1 MVLQPSWPY
10 FNSSKKKKK
19 KRKENKKQVII
30 CLKPFTF
37 FSYLKKSHESSE
49 VVSLIFCLLKE
60 AMLFKITMYQ
70 INSFLLSFM
79 KFIQS
84 VIFFQKNFTCIISL
98 LPLLYRLY
106 KGRYLLNLLPYS
118 LVFWIILYLVYRR
131 DPTKISSMEV

>member
-1 MVLQPSWPY
+1 MVQVQDG
-10 FNSSKKKKK
+10 SSAILTLFQFFKKKKKK

-118 LVFWIILYLVYRR
+118 LVF
-131 DPTKISSMEV
+131 